1 MRDCFEQYLRGETY
15 DHIRMDLLFN
25 IYGIFAPFRSD
36 DMDEKG
42 AGTIAADRGR
52 DGSGFPSAGT
62 GKQTPADGT

>member
-36 DMDEKG
+36 DMAEKG
-42 AGTIAADRGR
+42 AGTIAADRGWIR
-52 DGSGFPSAGT
+52 LPICGHWKTDT
-62 GKQTPADGT
+62 G